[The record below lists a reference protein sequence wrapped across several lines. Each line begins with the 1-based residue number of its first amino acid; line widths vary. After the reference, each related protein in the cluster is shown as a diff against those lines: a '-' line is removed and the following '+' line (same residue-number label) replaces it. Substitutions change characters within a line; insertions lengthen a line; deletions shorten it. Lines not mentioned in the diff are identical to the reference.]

1 MVLSSHRYTFGDMIY
16 DGDWR
21 RRLQVTLALVKEGT
35 SSRDI
40 LDAVEHLEETIRR
53 HDERR
58 TDLPDTP
65 FTNTAPGMR

>member
-1 MVLSSHRYTFGDMIY
+1 MVLSTHRYTFGDMIY

-40 LDAVEHLEETIRR
+40 LDAVAHLEEAIRR

-58 TDLPDTP
+58 SDLPDAP
-65 FTNTAPGMR
+65 STNTVPGIR